1 MVHSEIST
9 PKNIEP
15 KINIILLLLP
25 LIFSPIVTMYDPLTS
40 LLSTYTINIVCYS
53 ELMKLSVLDRI
64 LTPSPSPDL
73 LISPTNNT
81 DHVKML
87 LELEANLNAPPLLYG
102 EKLVVMTSFLAVRD
116 DINLLLT
123 RHQFI
128 IT

>member
-15 KINIILLLLP
+15 VINIILLLLP
-25 LIFSPIVTMYDPLTS
+25 LFFSPIVTIHDPFTS
-40 LLSTYTINIVCYS
+40 LLSTYTINIACHS

-81 DHVKML
+81 DHVKVF
-87 LELEANLNAPPLLYG
+87 LELEANLNVPPLLHG
-102 EKLVVMTSFLAVRD
+102 ANPVIMKVFLSVCD
-116 DINLLLT
+116 DINLRLT